1 MPAGASVAAAWCPG
15 AGSRWRDDG
24 KGPWSDLQFS
34 PKSQGKSGCDDR
46 IPWALRRMNRA
57 QCGVGREAERLL
69 EAQSA
74 GTQVPR
80 IDSERDRKLN
90 KSKATARTETCPK
103 LPQEAGSHRHFY
115 GAVLSNPREDIIPVP
130 LNQ

>member
-15 AGSRWRDDG
+15 AGGWRRDDG
-24 KGPWSDLQFS
+24 KGSRSDLQFS

-46 IPWALRRMNRA
+46 IPRGLRTTNRA
-57 QCGVGREAERLL
+57 QCGVGHEAERLL

-74 GTQVPR
+74 GAGVPR
-80 IDSERDRKLN
+80 IDSGRDRKLN
-90 KSKATARTETCPK
+90 KPKATARMETCPK

-115 GAVLSNPREDIIPVP
+115 SAVLSNPGEDIIPMP
-130 LNQ
+130 LNR